1 MIIDKVEN
9 LKNYAQVNPL
19 FPKVVEFIQQHDLN
33 ELEPGKY
40 EIEGKDLFV
49 NIQMAKGKTPAEAV
63 IETHNRMIDIQIPLS
78 DAETFGYTQRDQLP
92 DAEYNAEKDITK
104 IPDLAA
110 VAWERQERIEGNT
123 QISNDLQTDV
133 KDGLAAFWVVF
144 PHLPRLALCD
154 VAVADAGQVHGLEL
168 GIAELELLQQL
179 LHFFLHVLELLDSGF
194 VHVE

>member
-19 FPKVVEFIQQHDLN
+19 FPKVVVFIQQHDLN
-33 ELEPGKY
+33 ALEPGKY

-110 VAWERQERIEGNT
+110 DSYLTCQPGMMAIFFPQDGHAPCIAGVPEIKKAIFK
-123 QISNDLQTDV
+123 V
-133 KDGLAAFWVVF
+133 KA
-144 PHLPRLALCD
+144 
-154 VAVADAGQVHGLEL
+154 
-168 GIAELELLQQL
+168 
-179 LHFFLHVLELLDSGF
+179 
-194 VHVE
+194 